1 MTSPQPEFVAYE
13 AAVVQVRERLAAY
26 AAELWFQIKFD
37 GASMDRLI
45 AAVVPKVVSGQLKIA
60 NLTAA
65 YIARATGTQ
74 PVPVDAAV
82 TEGRGV
88 PPEVVYT
95 RPIIATR
102 TAVSRGKPVSEA
114 VEIGARRLKSLVTTD
129 LQMAK
134 VRQADQSLQSAGQ
147 KYYRRVPKG
156 AETCAM
162 CLIASTQRYNG
173 GRILP
178 IHPGCDC
185 GVDVIPPGLDLDLVL
200 DEELL
205 EATHQKVGEVTGL
218 VDRGARAPDYR
229 KLLITHEHGELGEVL
244 TWRHQKF
251 TSLDDLK
258 D

>member
-1 MTSPQPEFVAYE
+1 MTSPQPNFAAYE
-13 AAVVQVRERLAAY
+13 AAVAQVRAALAAY
-26 AAELWFQIKFD
+26 AAQLWFQIKFD
-37 GASMDRLI
+37 DAAMERLI
-45 AAVVPKVVSGQLKIA
+45 AAVVPSVVAGQMKVA

-74 PVPVDAAV
+74 PIPVAGAV

-88 PPEVVYT
+88 PPEVVYA
-95 RPIIATR
+95 RPIIAAR
-102 TAVSRGKPVSEA
+102 TAVARGKTASTA
-114 VEIGARRLKSLVTTD
+114 VEIGARRLESLVTTD

-134 VRQADQSLQSAGQ
+134 VRQADQSLQAAGQ
-147 KYYRRVPKG
+147 QYYRRVPKG
-156 AETCAM
+156 TETCAM

-173 GRILP
+173 GTLMD

-185 GVDVIPPGLDLDLVL
+185 SIDVVPQGMDLDLVL
-200 DEELL
+200 DGDLL
-205 EATHQKVGEVTGL
+205 EATHQKVKLATGL
-218 VDRGARAPDYR
+218 EDRGARAPDYR
-229 KLLITHEHGELGEVL
+229 KLLITHEHGELGELL